1 MEAQKLYTTRDFQS
15 LNVFVF
21 LTEADEE
28 RRAARCPDDSPVGVS
43 SRTEEGGGG
52 GGGGSDGGGR

>member
-1 MEAQKLYTTRDFQS
+1 MEAQKLSATPDIQS

-21 LTEADEE
+21 LTEVDEE

-52 GGGGSDGGGR
+52 EGGSDGGGR